1 MTLYKSLKN
10 NNCSPYAGFDFTPYL
25 PKNGK
30 PGRWLPKVA
39 NLELCISGYHGC
51 KDGDILEYLR
61 DNIYE
66 IETRGKVL
74 DGDDKFTAQQI
85 RLVRKCE
92 GWNEVTARLFACNCA
107 AHVLHIFEKK
117 YPEDKRPRECIEM
130 ARKFA
135 RGKATREELASARD
149 AAQDAAGDAA
159 QDAACDAAG
168 YAEGYAA
175 WYAARYAAW
184 CAARYAAW
192 CAARYA
198 AGYAEGY
205 AAGDAAGHAARYAA
219 QAAARYAAGDAAGD
233 AEGYA
238 ALYAAQD
245 AAWCAARYAA
255 GDAEGYAARYA
266 AQAAARYAAG
276 HAAGHAAWA
285 AEKKWQTRRLFKL
298 LK

>member
-1 MTLYKSLKN
+1 MLYKSLDAN
-10 NNCSPYAGFDFTPYL
+10 NHSPFANFDFSPYL

-30 PGRWLPKVA
+30 PGKWLPKVA

-175 WYAARYAAW
+175 RYAAW

-198 AGYAEGY
+198 AGYA
-205 AAGDAAGHAARYAA
+205 AGHAARYAA
-219 QAAARYAAGDAAGD
+219 QAAARYAAGD
-233 AEGYA
+233 
-238 ALYAAQD
+238 
-245 AAWCAARYAA
+245 
-255 GDAEGYAARYA
+255 
-266 AQAAARYAAG
+266 
-276 HAAGHAAWA
+276 AAGHAAWA